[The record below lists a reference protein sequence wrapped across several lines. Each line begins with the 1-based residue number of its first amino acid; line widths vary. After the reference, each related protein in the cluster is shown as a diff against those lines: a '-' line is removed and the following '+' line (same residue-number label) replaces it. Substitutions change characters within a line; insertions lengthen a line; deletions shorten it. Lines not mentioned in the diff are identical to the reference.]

1 MSRREFSRSTKV
13 ARFKHAN
20 GRCEECGI
28 KLQPGRIHYDH
39 HDPDGMTGDNSFE
52 NCRVLCGGP
61 GSCHE
66 AKTKVDVARIA
77 KAKRNEA
84 RFIGADAPAR
94 PFPKG
99 RGFPKRKKTG
109 RIQLDNTLP
118 PPPLMRGNQQ
128 EERK

>member
-13 ARFKHAN
+13 ARFKFAN

-39 HDPDGMTGDNSFE
+39 HDPDAMTGDNSFE

-84 RFIGADAPAR
+84 RFIGAEAPKQKI
-94 PFPKG
+94 PG
-99 RGFPKRKKTG
+99 RGFLKRKKPG
-109 RIQLDNTLP
+109 RIQLDTTLP
-118 PPPLMRGNQQ
+118 PPALARMA
-128 EERK
+128 EESVK